1 VWHRT
6 CAEGS
11 CLSAPCRFGRA
22 VIRNYGCRSF
32 LSQKSLKTD
41 VMTLPLDELLDRLCD
56 GDATAAERVF
66 VEFEPYLRKA
76 IRRQLGGQ
84 LRRKFDSADILQS
97 VWVDLL
103 RGFRDRAWRFADA
116 DQLRGFLFVATRNR
130 LIDRS
135 RKYQNASR
143 EEPLDEDKHPGKLVS
158 SQPRPSE
165 TVQAAD
171 LWNRLVASCP
181 PEHRRLLYLRREGHS
196 LSEIAASTGLHRDSV
211 RRILRTLAG
220 HVAFAQ
226 SGSTHAVRGASP

>member
-1 VWHRT
+1 L
-6 CAEGS
+6 AEP
-11 CLSAPCRFGRA
+11 SAATTAVGLPFGFA
-22 VIRNYGCRSF
+22 SN
-32 LSQKSLKTD
+32 TD
-41 VMTLPLDELLDRLCD
+41 AMTLPLDELLDRLCD
-56 GDATAAERVF
+56 GDAAAAERVF

-76 IRRQLGGQ
+76 IRRQLRGR
-84 LRRKFDSADILQS
+84 LRQKFDSADILQS

-103 RGFRDRAWRFADA
+103 RGFRERGWRFADA

-143 EEPLDEDKHPGKLVS
+143 EESLGEDERPGKLVS
-158 SQPRPSE
+158 SHPRPSE

-171 LWNRLVASCP
+171 LWNQLLESCP
-181 PEHRRLLYLRREGHS
+181 PEHRTLLYLRREGHS
-196 LSEIAASTGLHRDSV
+196 LAEIAAITGLHRDSV

-226 SGSTHAVRGASP
+226 SGST